1 MLLARPFFLR
11 KPFHHYIQPIK
22 TLLVRYAY
30 ELVALDDTQMGFGH
44 FTQVPNGISQLP
56 GSLPSWPGCLLSEP
70 GCHRKAG
77 GIPELH
83 LFVLGHPIASIS
95 AKGRVCAPAN
105 GEATRWMAAARQ
117 YPVLRVLF
125 RSAMIRL

>member
-44 FTQVPNGISQLP
+44 FTQVPNGISHCQGLFPHGQDVFFQSQDAIVKP
-56 GSLPSWPGCLLSEP
+56 GE
-70 GCHRKAG
+70 
-77 GIPELH
+77 
-83 LFVLGHPIASIS
+83 FQNSIFS
-95 AKGRVCAPAN
+95 CSV
-105 GEATRWMAAARQ
+105 
-117 YPVLRVLF
+117 
-125 RSAMIRL
+125 IRLPP